1 MLLLLLIAGKAAASD
16 NEKGGAVLKGKSMII
31 TVYRAILVAI
41 ILYGLY
47 LSIFMPLR
55 PGEGLPA
62 IAYFTIQSNILV
74 VLALLYFI
82 FNPEPGRF
90 RAILRSCVLLCIMA
104 TGLIFHIILVPA
116 LPEYFAEGLAFRH
129 HITHTIAPLG
139 FFLDWLVFD
148 NSKQLRYADARFWP
162 IYPSLYW
169 LFSIIQGSFSG
180 MYPYFFFDVQ
190 AIGLGATILWLV
202 ALLAIFSVI
211 GLILVWI
218 DSLKLPWRA
227 GS

>member
-1 MLLLLLIAGKAAASD
+1 MI
-16 NEKGGAVLKGKSMII
+16 EKRNII
-31 TVYRAILVAI
+31 TAYRVLLMAV

-74 VLALLYFI
+74 LLALLYFI
-82 FNPEPGRF
+82 FSPEPGRF
-90 RAILRSCVLLCIMA
+90 RAILRGCVLLCIMA

-139 FFLDWLVFD
+139 FFLDWLLFD
-148 NSKQLRYADARFWP
+148 HSKQLRYSDARYWL
-162 IYPSLYW
+162 IYPFLYW
-169 LFSIIQGSFSG
+169 LSSVIQGIYSG

-190 AIGLGATILWLV
+190 AIGLGATFLWLV
-202 ALLAIFSVI
+202 ALIAIFSVI
-211 GLILVWI
+211 GLILVWV
-218 DSLKLPWRA
+218 DSLKPSWQA
-227 GS
+227 SV

>member
-1 MLLLLLIAGKAAASD
+1 MQEKSYFKTAYRVLLIA
-16 NEKGGAVLKGKSMII
+16 
-31 TVYRAILVAI
+31 TILC
-41 ILYGLY
+41 GLY

-62 IAYFTIQSNILV
+62 IFYFTIQSNILV

-90 RAILRSCVLLCIMA
+90 RAILRGCVLLCIMA

-139 FFLDWLVFD
+139 FFLDWLFFD
-148 NSKQLRYADARFWP
+148 RSGQLRYSDVGYWT
-162 IYPSLYW
+162 IYPFFYW
-169 LFSIIQGSFSG
+169 LFSVLQGSFSG
-180 MYPYFFFDVQ
+180 MYPYFFFDAQ
-190 AIGLGATILWLV
+190 TIGLGVTFLWFVGLI
-202 ALLAIFSVI
+202 AIFSVI
-211 GLILVWI
+211 GFVLVWL
-218 DSLKLPWRA
+218 DSLKTPCWF
-227 GS
+227 SN

>member
-1 MLLLLLIAGKAAASD
+1 MLEIRSIVNAYRVLLM
-16 NEKGGAVLKGKSMII
+16 AV
-31 TVYRAILVAI
+31 

-47 LSIFMPLR
+47 LSIFMPLN

-90 RAILRSCVLLCIMA
+90 RAILRGCVLLCIMA

-139 FFLDWLVFD
+139 FFLDWLFFD
-148 NSKQLRYADARFWP
+148 RRKQLRYSDARYWP
-162 IYPSLYW
+162 IYPFLYW
-169 LFSIIQGSFSG
+169 LSSVIQGSYSG
-180 MYPYFFFDVQ
+180 IYPYFFFDVQ

-202 ALLAIFSVI
+202 ALIAIFSVI

-218 DSLKLPWRA
+218 DSRKLPCRA
-227 GS
+227 VA

>member
-1 MLLLLLIAGKAAASD
+1 MQT
-16 NEKGGAVLKGKSMII
+16 KSYIK
-31 TVYRAILVAI
+31 TAYRIVLVAI
-41 ILYGLY
+41 ILSGLY

-62 IAYFTIQSNILV
+62 LYYFTIQSNILV

-82 FNPEPGRF
+82 FKPEPGRF
-90 RAILRSCVLLCIMA
+90 RAIVRGSVLLCIMA

-139 FFLDWLVFD
+139 FFLDWLFFD
-148 NSKQLRYADARFWP
+148 RSGQLRYADVRYWP

-169 LFSIIQGSFSG
+169 LFSVIQGSFSG
-180 MYPYFFFDVQ
+180 LYPYFFFDAQ
-190 AIGLGATILWLV
+190 AIGLGATILWLIG
-202 ALLAIFSVI
+202 LIAIFSAI
-211 GLILVWI
+211 GFMLVWL
-218 DSLKLPWRA
+218 DSLKLPCR
-227 GS
+227 SRK

>member
-1 MLLLLLIAGKAAASD
+1 MKSRRCIEKAYRVLLA
-16 NEKGGAVLKGKSMII
+16 
-31 TVYRAILVAI
+31 AI

-55 PGEGLPA
+55 PDEGLPA

-82 FNPEPGRF
+82 FNPGSGRF
-90 RAILRSCVLLCIMA
+90 RAIMRSCVLLYIMA
-104 TGLIFHIILVPA
+104 TGLIFHIVLVPA

-129 HITHTIAPLG
+129 HITHTIAPLW

-148 NSKQLRYADARFWP
+148 QRGQMLYTDARYWP
-162 IYPSLYW
+162 VYPFFYW
-169 LFSIIQGSFSG
+169 LFSIIQGNYSG
-180 MYPYFFFDVQ
+180 MYPYFFFDVR
-190 AIGLGATILWLV
+190 AIGLGAAILWLV
-202 ALLAIFSVI
+202 ALIAVFSFI
-211 GLILVWI
+211 GLILVWV
-218 DSLKLPWRA
+218 DNQKLPWPA

>member
-1 MLLLLLIAGKAAASD
+1 MLEICSIVNAYRVLLM
-16 NEKGGAVLKGKSMII
+16 AV
-31 TVYRAILVAI
+31 

-47 LSIFMPLR
+47 LSIFMPLN

-90 RAILRSCVLLCIMA
+90 RAILRGCVLLCIMA

-139 FFLDWLVFD
+139 FFLDWLFFD
-148 NSKQLRYADARFWP
+148 RRKQLRYSDARYWP
-162 IYPSLYW
+162 IYPFLYW
-169 LFSIIQGSFSG
+169 LSSVIQGSYSG
-180 MYPYFFFDVQ
+180 IYPYFFFDVQ

-202 ALLAIFSVI
+202 ALIAIFSVI

-218 DSLKLPWRA
+218 DSRKLPCRA
-227 GS
+227 VA

>member
-1 MLLLLLIAGKAAASD
+1 MQEKSYIKTAYRVLLIAT
-16 NEKGGAVLKGKSMII
+16 IFC
-31 TVYRAILVAI
+31 
-41 ILYGLY
+41 GLY

-55 PGEGLPA
+55 PEEGLPA
-62 IAYFTIQSNILV
+62 IFYFTIQSNILV

-90 RAILRSCVLLCIMA
+90 RAILRGCVLLCIMA

-139 FFLDWLVFD
+139 FFLDWLLFD
-148 NSKQLRYADARFWP
+148 RNGQLRYSDVRYWP
-162 IYPSLYW
+162 IYPSFYW
-169 LFSIIQGSFSG
+169 LFSVIQGSFSG
-180 MYPYFFFDVQ
+180 IYPYFFFDAQ

-202 ALLAIFSVI
+202 GLIAIFSVF
-211 GLILVWI
+211 GFLLVWL
-218 DSLKLPWRA
+218 DSLKLPCR
-227 GS
+227 SSYKI

>member
-1 MLLLLLIAGKAAASD
+1 ML
-16 NEKGGAVLKGKSMII
+16 EKRNII
-31 TVYRAILVAI
+31 TAYRVLLMAV

-82 FNPEPGRF
+82 LRPEPGRF
-90 RAILRSCVLLCIMA
+90 RAILRGCVLLCIMA

-139 FFLDWLVFD
+139 FFLDWLLFD
-148 NSKQLRYADARFWP
+148 HSKQLRYSDARYWP
-162 IYPSLYW
+162 IYPFLYW
-169 LFSIIQGSFSG
+169 LFSVIQGIYSG

-190 AIGLGATILWLV
+190 AIGLGATILWLA
-202 ALLAIFSVI
+202 ALIAIFSFI
-211 GLILVWI
+211 GLILVWV
-218 DSLKLPWRA
+218 DSLKLPCRLTKKDLIPA
-227 GS
+227 TGITYLGSD

>member
-1 MLLLLLIAGKAAASD
+1 MQA
-16 NEKGGAVLKGKSMII
+16 KSYIK
-31 TVYRAILVAI
+31 TAYRIVLVAI
-41 ILYGLY
+41 ILSGLY

-62 IAYFTIQSNILV
+62 LYYFTIQSNILV

-82 FNPEPGRF
+82 FKPEPGRF
-90 RAILRSCVLLCIMA
+90 RAIVRGSVLLCIMA

-139 FFLDWLVFD
+139 FFLDWLFFD
-148 NSKQLRYADARFWP
+148 RSGQLRYADVRYWP

-169 LFSIIQGSFSG
+169 LFSVIQGSFSG
-180 MYPYFFFDVQ
+180 LYPYFFFDAQ
-190 AIGLGATILWLV
+190 AIGLGATILWLIG
-202 ALLAIFSVI
+202 LIAIFSAI
-211 GLILVWI
+211 GFMLVWL
-218 DSLKLPWRA
+218 DSLKLPCR
-227 GS
+227 SRK

>member
-1 MLLLLLIAGKAAASD
+1 MI
-16 NEKGGAVLKGKSMII
+16 EKRNII
-31 TVYRAILVAI
+31 TAYRVLLMAV

-55 PGEGLPA
+55 PYEGLPA

-90 RAILRSCVLLCIMA
+90 RTILRGCVLLYIMA
-104 TGLIFHIILVPA
+104 TGLIFHVILVPA

-139 FFLDWLVFD
+139 FSLDWLLFD
-148 NSKQLRYADARFWP
+148 HSKQLRYSDARYWP
-162 IYPSLYW
+162 IYPFLYW
-169 LFSIIQGSFSG
+169 LFSVIQGIYSG
-180 MYPYFFFDVQ
+180 MYPYFFYDVQ

-202 ALLAIFSVI
+202 ALIAIFTII

-218 DSLKLPWRA
+218 DSLKLPCRLA
-227 GS
+227 VGK

>member
-1 MLLLLLIAGKAAASD
+1 MQEKSYFTTAYRVLLIA
-16 NEKGGAVLKGKSMII
+16 
-31 TVYRAILVAI
+31 I
-41 ILYGLY
+41 ILWGLY

-62 IAYFTIQSNILV
+62 IFYFTIQSNILV

-90 RAILRSCVLLCIMA
+90 RAILRGCVLLCIMA

-139 FFLDWLVFD
+139 FFLDWLLFD
-148 NSKQLRYADARFWP
+148 RSGQLRYSDVRYWP
-162 IYPSLYW
+162 IYPTLYW
-169 LFSIIQGSFSG
+169 LFSVIQGSFSG
-180 MYPYFFFDVQ
+180 IYPYFFFDAQ

-202 ALLAIFSVI
+202 GLIAIFSVI
-211 GLILVWI
+211 GFVLVWL
-218 DSLKLPWRA
+218 DSLKLPCR
-227 GS
+227 SSY

>member
-1 MLLLLLIAGKAAASD
+1 MQGISTIKTAFRILLIAF
-16 NEKGGAVLKGKSMII
+16 
-31 TVYRAILVAI
+31 ILC
-41 ILYGLY
+41 GLY
-47 LSIFMPLR
+47 SSIFMPLR

-62 IAYFTIQSNILV
+62 IFYFTIQSNILV

-82 FNPEPGRF
+82 FNPGPGRF
-90 RAILRSCVLLCIMA
+90 RAIFRGCVLLFILA

-139 FFLDWLVFD
+139 FFLDWLFFD
-148 NSKQLRYADARFWP
+148 RSGQLRYSDARYWP

-169 LFSIIQGSFSG
+169 LFSVIQGSFSG
-180 MYPYFFFDVQ
+180 MYPYFFFDAQ

-202 ALLAIFSVI
+202 GLIAIFSVI
-211 GLILVWI
+211 GFILVWL
-218 DSLKLPWRA
+218 DSLKLPCRSSNYMP
-227 GS
+227 GMVDKL

>member
-1 MLLLLLIAGKAAASD
+1 ML
-16 NEKGGAVLKGKSMII
+16 EKRNII
-31 TVYRAILVAI
+31 TVYRVLLMAV

-55 PGEGLPA
+55 PDEGLPA

-90 RAILRSCVLLCIMA
+90 RAILRGCVLLYIIA

-139 FFLDWLVFD
+139 FFLDWLLFD
-148 NSKQLRYADARFWP
+148 HSKQLRYSDARYWL
-162 IYPSLYW
+162 IYPFLYW
-169 LFSIIQGSFSG
+169 LFSVIQGIYSG

-202 ALLAIFSVI
+202 ALIAIFSVI

-218 DSLKLPWRA
+218 DSLKLPCRLA
-227 GS
+227 A